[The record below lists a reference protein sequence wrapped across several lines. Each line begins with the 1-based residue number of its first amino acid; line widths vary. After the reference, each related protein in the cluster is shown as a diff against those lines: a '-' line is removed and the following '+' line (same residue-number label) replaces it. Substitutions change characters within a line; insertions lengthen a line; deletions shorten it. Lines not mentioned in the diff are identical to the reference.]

1 MGDTDTD
8 VLVVGAG
15 PVGLTAAAEL
25 CRRGVRCRIVDR
37 LDAPQPYAKAVGIQ
51 PRTLEIWDAMGLV
64 RRVLDE
70 AVPLLGQL
78 SFVDGA
84 PGPTL
89 GLDLPAEVPYRFA
102 ALPQN
107 ATERL
112 LAEHLA
118 GRGAVVE
125 RGTEVLGLTQDED
138 GVRVTLATP
147 GGPREL
153 SARWVVGCD
162 GAHSTVRHAAG
173 IGFGGSAF
181 PEQFMLGDVEL
192 DWDLPPGY
200 AVRAT
205 RGGTRDG
212 ARGARD
218 GTRGGAD
225 GAAGTPGE
233 TLVCVP
239 LPGRRRYRV
248 SMTVPPELAT
258 DADPVRGVAHGL
270 EGGRAPELR
279 HLQQALDR
287 LSPRP
292 VTASALRWSSV
303 FRISH
308 RLAEHYRAGRLLLA
322 GDAAHIHPPTGAQ
335 GMNTG
340 IQDAWNLAWKL
351 ALTVHGAATADLLD
365 SYHAERHPV
374 GEEVVSRTVRHARAG
389 FGTDPADPATPLL
402 REAQLLVGYRD
413 GPLTEPAPGTGPAP
427 GDRAPDC
434 PGLTRPLTAY
444 PQRLHEL
451 LRGTHHVLLL
461 AAGPATDAPTLHAC
475 AAAAHAAAH
484 GLLDAYAVLP
494 PESAGSPTATDGLRL
509 PVLRDTGAAFRAAYR
524 PGDGEALLIRPDGHL
539 AARLPATDPARLVA
553 HLRRTFVPA

>member
-1 MGDTDTD
+1 MDDTD

-25 CRRGVRCRIVDR
+25 CRRGVRCRMVDR

-51 PRTLEIWDAMGLV
+51 PRTLEVWDAMGLV

-78 SFVDGA
+78 VFTDGE
-84 PGPTL
+84 PGPRID
-89 GLDLPAEVPYRFA
+89 LDLPADVPYRFA
-102 ALPQN
+102 ALPQD

-112 LAEHLA
+112 LTEHLA
-118 GRGAVVE
+118 GHGAVVE
-125 RGTEVLGLTQDED
+125 RGTEVLGLRQDDD
-138 GVRVTLATP
+138 GVRVTLAAP

-162 GAHSTVRHAAG
+162 GAHSTVRRAAG
-173 IGFGGSAF
+173 IGFGGDAF
-181 PEQFMLGDVEL
+181 PERFMLGDVEL

-205 RGGTRDG
+205 RGATD
-212 ARGARD
+212 
-218 GTRGGAD
+218 
-225 GAAGTPGE
+225 GTPGE

-248 SMTVPPELAT
+248 SMTVPAELAT
-258 DADPVRGVAHGL
+258 AAGPVRGVAHGL
-270 EGGRAPELR
+270 EGGRTPELR
-279 HLQQALDR
+279 HLQQGLDR

-308 RLAEHYRAGRLLLA
+308 RLADRYRDGRLLLA

-351 ALTVHGAATADLLD
+351 ALTVRGVATATLLD

-374 GEEVVSRTVRHARAG
+374 GEEVVSRTVRHSRAG
-389 FGTDPADPATPLL
+389 FGADADASAEGGSEPEDPVIPLL

-413 GPLTEPAPGTGPAP
+413 GPLTEPAPGTRPAP

-434 PGLTRPLTAY
+434 PGLTRPLTSY

-451 LRGTHHVLLL
+451 LRGTRHTLLL
-461 AAGPATDAPTLHAC
+461 SAGPATDARTLHTC

-484 GLLDAYAVLP
+484 GLLDVYAVLAPDSPQPSEP
-494 PESAGSPTATDGLRL
+494 PGSPQSPTASEGLRL
-509 PVLRDTGAAFRAAYR
+509 PVVRDTAAAFRAAYR
-524 PGDGEALLIRPDGHL
+524 PGDGEALLIRPDGYL
-539 AARLPATDPARLVA
+539 AARLPAADPARLVA
-553 HLRRTFVPA
+553 HLRRTFTPA

>member
-1 MGDTDTD
+1 MDDID

-51 PRTLEIWDAMGLV
+51 PRTLEVFDAMGLV

-78 SFVDGA
+78 AFTDGDPA
-84 PGPTL
+84 PRL
-89 GLDLPAEVPYRFA
+89 DLDLPADVPYRFA
-102 ALPQN
+102 ALPQD

-118 GRGAVVE
+118 GCGGAVE
-125 RGTEVLGLTQDED
+125 RGTEVLGLRQDED
-138 GVRVTLATP
+138 GVRATLATP
-147 GGPREL
+147 RGPREL
-153 SARWVVGCD
+153 SARFVVGCD

-173 IGFGGSAF
+173 IGFGGDAF

-205 RGGTRDG
+205 RR
-212 ARGARD
+212 
-218 GTRGGAD
+218 AD
-225 GAAGTPGE
+225 PGDPGAAGE

-258 DADPVRGVAHGL
+258 PADPVRGVAHGL
-270 EGGRAPELR
+270 EGGRGPELR
-279 HLQQALDR
+279 HIQQALDR

-292 VTASALRWSSV
+292 ATASALRWSSV

-308 RLAEHYRAGRLLLA
+308 RLADRYRAGRLLLA

-351 ALTVHGAATADLLD
+351 ALTLRGAATDTLLD

-374 GEEVVSRTVRHARAG
+374 GEEVVSRTVRHARGG
-389 FGTDPADPATPLL
+389 FDTAPEDPATPLL

-413 GPLTEPAPGTGPAP
+413 GPLTEPAPGTRPAP

-461 AAGPATDAPTLHAC
+461 SAGPATDTRTLRTC

-494 PESAGSPTATDGLRL
+494 PDPAPSPTAPSADGLRL
-509 PVLRDTGAAFRAAYR
+509 PVLHDTGGAFRTAYR
-524 PGDGEALLIRPDGHL
+524 PDDGEALLIRPDGHL
-539 AARLPATDPARLVA
+539 AARLPATDPAHLVA
-553 HLRRTFVPA
+553 HLRRTFTPA